1 VAACLCKSENRK
13 LIELLIN
20 VYHIITHHMSILYRY
35 MRRRNRVFLPENK
48 ESPFILSMI
57 IDIAEQSH
65 CQLPWKGTQSS
76 FKDPFKQM
84 IVGVKEHGYG
94 VHLFPMINT
103 IHKGANLTLYCIDYV
118 IEQWKIR
125 NKGVYPTEIY
135 IQIDGGPENANEY
148 VLHHCEHLVAKRMA
162 RRIFLT
168 RLPAGHTHEDI
179 DGCFGIIWKY
189 YIRFSNINTFKE
201 FQDGVTRAF
210 LDEDGT
216 RCMVYEWLMAC
227 PNYKL
232 FYDPVLDT
240 RLADLHKG
248 TFISKKRSIS
258 KYFNLYYFIYLI

>member
-1 VAACLCKSENRK
+1 
-13 LIELLIN
+13 
-20 VYHIITHHMSILYRY
+20 MSILYRY

-162 RRIFLT
+162 RRTHLT

-227 PNYKL
+227 PNCKL